1 MRLGQNTAVHTW
13 WVDDSGGGAVGDVV
27 ATVLT
32 IVAGPRVAAFGPDAL
47 DWNSISEEKQVNACY
62 MMMLKNAEESHCCC
76 SM

>member
-1 MRLGQNTAVHTW
+1 VRLGQNTAVHTW

-32 IVAGPRVAAFGPDAL
+32 IVTGPRVAALGPDAL
-47 DWNSISEEKQVNACY
+47 DWNSISEKQVNACC
-62 MMMLKNAEESHCCC
+62 MMMLKNAAESHCCC